1 MQVIGAE
8 LFGLLREKY
17 GGEGFDSLIEDKIV
31 PLAGDITREDLGLDA
46 PTLRHLAKNMDIIVN
61 IAATTNFYERQL
73 DRSSLALLAYR
84 YYIHQCMHA
93 CNIFLQIK
101 TG

>member
-17 GGEGFDSLIEDKIV
+17 GEGFDSFIEDKIV
-31 PLAGDITREDLGLDA
+31 PLAGDITGEDLGLEA
-46 PTLRHLAKNMDIIVN
+46 STLHQLAKDMDVIVN

-93 CNIFLQIK
+93 IFFFKLRLASY
-101 TG
+101 

>member
-17 GGEGFDSLIEDKIV
+17 GGEGFDLLIEDKIV

-46 PTLRHLAKNMDIIVN
+46 PTLRHLAKNMDVIVN

-84 YYIHQCMHA
+84 YYIYSSMHA
-93 CNIFLQIK
+93 CMQYFSSN
-101 TG
+101 

>member
-1 MQVIGAE
+1 MIGAE

-46 PTLRHLAKNMDIIVN
+46 PTLHQLAKDMDVIVN

-73 DRSSLALLAYR
+73 DRLLHCLLIDIIFINA
-84 YYIHQCMHA
+84 CMHA
-93 CNIFLQIK
+93 IFFFKLRLASY
-101 TG
+101 